1 MGILICGLNGCGK
14 TTLGRL
20 LADRLGYDYIDNEAL
35 FFPEIIPEKADLA
48 AVSACQGMDRAA
60 GTGGQGTDLTA
71 LPEGQETHL
80 AYKYSRAKAR
90 SKEEVISLLEE
101 RIRDNKRFIFS
112 AVKGDYGDRLA
123 RSLDYT
129 VLIELSAD
137 LREQRLRERS
147 LRLFGQRVLP
157 GGDLYEQEA
166 AWLSRVSSRPDDYV
180 TEWIEESGLSCPLI
194 KVDGRLPAEVIA
206 ADLAAGLVDL

>member
-20 LADRLGYDYIDNEAL
+20 LADRLGYDYIDNEDL

-48 AVSACQGMDRAA
+48 AVSACQGTDRAA

-71 LPEGQETHL
+71 SPEGQETHL
-80 AYKYSRAKAR
+80 TYKYLRAKAR

-123 RSLDYT
+123 WSLDYI
-129 VLIELSAD
+129 VLIELPAD
-137 LREQRLRERS
+137 LRKQRLRERS
-147 LRLFGQRVLP
+147 LRLFGQRILP
-157 GGDLYEQEA
+157 GGDLYEQENT
-166 AWLSRVSSRPDDYV
+166 WLSRVSSRPDDYV
-180 TEWIEESGLSCPLI
+180 TKWIEQSGLSCPVI
-194 KVDGRLPAEVIA
+194 RVDGQLPAEVIA
-206 ADLAAGLVDL
+206 ADLAAGLADL